1 MKMKISQ
8 YTGFSLIEMPKGS
21 HRVVRKETN
30 RRNNMVVQLPTIHD
44 LNRSWIGADRFFER
58 FASMPTYEDNS
69 YPRFNVTKDG
79 VKYQIEIALAGYKK
93 ENITIERV
101 DGRLEI
107 RGEKNLKDVADES
120 YLHRGITRKA
130 FKRAFTI
137 TDDVLVDGAEI
148 IDGILTV
155 DLHVEI
161 PEEKRPKIID
171 IT

>member
-1 MKMKISQ
+1 
-8 YTGFSLIEMPKGS
+8 
-21 HRVVRKETN
+21 
-30 RRNNMVVQLPTIHD
+30 MVVQLPTIHD

-79 VKYQIEIALAGYKK
+79 DSYQIEVALAGYKK
-93 ENITIERV
+93 ENIIVERV
-101 DGRLEI
+101 ENVLSI
-107 RGEKNLKDVADES
+107 HGEKSLKDVADES

-130 FKRAFTI
+130 FKRSFTI
-137 TDDVLVDGAEI
+137 SDDVRIDNASFV
-148 IDGILTV
+148 DGILTV

-161 PEEKRPKIID
+161 PEERRPRQIE

>member
-1 MKMKISQ
+1 
-8 YTGFSLIEMPKGS
+8 
-21 HRVVRKETN
+21 
-30 RRNNMVVQLPTIHD
+30 MVVQLPTIHD

-79 VKYQIEIALAGYKK
+79 DNYQIEVALAGYKK
-93 ENITIERV
+93 ENIIVERV
-101 DGRLEI
+101 ENVLSI
-107 RGEKNLKDVADES
+107 HGEKSLKDVADES

-130 FKRAFTI
+130 FKRSFTI
-137 TDDVLVDGAEI
+137 SDDVRIDQASFV
-148 IDGILTV
+148 DGILTV

-161 PEEKRPKIID
+161 PEEKKPRQIE

>member
-1 MKMKISQ
+1 
-8 YTGFSLIEMPKGS
+8 
-21 HRVVRKETN
+21 
-30 RRNNMVVQLPTIHD
+30 MVIQVPTIHD
-44 LNRSWIGADRFFER
+44 LQRSWIGADRFFER

-69 YPRFNVTKDG
+69 YPRFNVTKNG
-79 VKYQIEIALAGYKK
+79 VSYQIEIALAGYKK

-130 FKRAFTI
+130 FKRGFTI
-137 TDDVLVDGAEI
+137 SEDVEIDGAAFV
-148 IDGILTV
+148 DGILTV

-161 PEEKRPKIID
+161 PEEKRPKNID
-171 IT
+171 ID

>member
-1 MKMKISQ
+1 
-8 YTGFSLIEMPKGS
+8 
-21 HRVVRKETN
+21 
-30 RRNNMVVQLPTIHD
+30 MVVQLPTIHD

-79 VKYQIEIALAGYKK
+79 DNYQIEVALAGYKK
-93 ENITIERV
+93 ENIVVERV
-101 DGRLEI
+101 ENILSI
-107 RGEKNLKDVADES
+107 HGEKSLKDVADES

-130 FKRAFTI
+130 FKRSFTI
-137 TDDVLVDGAEI
+137 SDDVRIDQASFV
-148 IDGILTV
+148 DGILTV

-161 PEEKRPKIID
+161 PEEKKPRQIE